1 MASPRDV
8 SPPPLRR
15 NSLHDRDY
23 APVETDV
30 AGECRR
36 LLGCNLAVAMLC
48 VLFTICCLVVTVI
61 MDPVSSK
68 AGGSAPRLHPAP
80 HLAPSPATESWDP
93 SPDASFHSPSPAP
106 APRTA
111 PDRTSP
117 WPQWPQWPTTAPRST
132 PRPTRAPPMV
142 LITGP
147 PDAMEGKPRE
157 DEVKAPSLSTSD
169 EGRLKEFSELGSG
182 WVLYFY
188 FLRFMMAVMFIFVI
202 MHFPILII
210 YATHGSLEEWSE
222 PHSFAPEAHPRPT
235 PEVGPG
241 FCILH
246 SAIRARGRNVWVP
259 AWAIETV
266 P

>member
-8 SPPPLRR
+8 SPPARRR

-68 AGGSAPRLHPAP
+68 VGSASRLHPAP

-93 SPDASFHSPSPAP
+93 SDAWHSPAP
-106 APRTA
+106 APTA
-111 PDRTSP
+111 APTAHRTSP
-117 WPQWPQWPTTAPRST
+117 WPEWPQWPTTARST

-147 PDAMEGKPRE
+147 PDAMEWKPR
-157 DEVKAPSLSTSD
+157 DEVAPSPSD
-169 EGRLKEFSELGSG
+169 EGRL
-182 WVLYFY
+182 
-188 FLRFMMAVMFIFVI
+188 FI
-202 MHFPILII
+202 PQ
-210 YATHGSLEEWSE
+210 
-222 PHSFAPEAHPRPT
+222 
-235 PEVGPG
+235 
-241 FCILH
+241 
-246 SAIRARGRNVWVP
+246 P
-259 AWAIETV
+259 ADAGDV
-266 P
+266 V